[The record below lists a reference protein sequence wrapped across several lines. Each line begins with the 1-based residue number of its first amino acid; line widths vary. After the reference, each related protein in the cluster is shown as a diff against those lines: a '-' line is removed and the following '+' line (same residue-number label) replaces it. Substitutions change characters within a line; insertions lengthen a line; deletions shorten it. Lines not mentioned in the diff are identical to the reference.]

1 MKDKEY
7 TIGHLSMNTEAYNK
21 FVSLPKDSQLKEFMK
36 NMSPKNEELAKEQ
49 LKNVPN
55 GDNISKGGSEKASND
70 NQTGDTRGGNKAG
83 AEGRKP
89 STEKS

>member
-55 GDNISKGGSEKASND
+55 GDISSRNDKKDSASKTADSSNVGKD
-70 NQTGDTRGGNKAG
+70 NTK
-83 AEGRKP
+83 KP
-89 STEKS
+89 